1 MKRAP
6 IFPTVALVA
15 AATCL
20 GACSTFS
27 SHPDYYTKAA
37 EARPLEVPPDLD
49 SPPTAN
55 ELVVPNT
62 GAGAAAA
69 AAAGASGASH
79 VAVSADLHVDG
90 NVQDTWK
97 SVGSVLQRSK
107 IGAISARDEASHSY
121 TFDFDAEVEAQGSDS
136 HWYSSVLH
144 HLGFGG
150 GEHIKHA
157 VTVRV
162 SDDNGG
168 SRISIDGNGSDRSA
182 AYAAQRTGKELSTYV
197 SGATV
202 ISAVAATP
210 ATVPAPAVTPPSAA
224 PVARAAPVAAA
235 PVAPAAPPPAVSAAP
250 PAISGVSADA
260 TDLHVADTVPN
271 TWQRV
276 GIALERAQIG
286 ALSGRDE
293 KAHTYALAFSSTVE
307 TQPAAAEH
315 HWYTRILHPFGG
327 DKAKTEQVA
336 RTLTVRVSEDAGG
349 ARVSVEGDTSDKS
362 TLDAVHRVVQ
372 VLRDRLS

>member
-1 MKRAP
+1 VKRAP
-6 IFPTVALVA
+6 NFHVIAAVA

-20 GACSTFS
+20 GACSAFS

-49 SPPTAN
+49 TPPGAN

-62 GAGAAAA
+62 GPGAAAA
-69 AAAGASGASH
+69 AATG
-79 VAVSADLHVDG
+79 VSAAPQLPSNTELHVDSG
-90 NVQDTWK
+90 AVDTWK
-97 SVGSVLQRSK
+97 NVGSVLQRSK
-107 IGAISARDEASHSY
+107 LGTVSSRDEATHSY
-121 TFDFDAEVEAQGSDS
+121 SFAFDAEVEAPTSES

-150 GEHIKHA
+150 GERITHA

-168 SRISIDGNGSDRSA
+168 SRISVDGNGTDHA
-182 AYAAQRTGKELSTYV
+182 AVYAVQRTSKELSTYV

-202 ISAVAATP
+202 VNAA
-210 ATVPAPAVTPPSAA
+210 AAPAPAASPASAA
-224 PVARAAPVAAA
+224 PTAAPPPAAPV
-235 PVAPAAPPPAVSAAP
+235 AAPPPAVTSAP
-250 PAISGVSADA
+250 PAISGVSAGA

-271 TWQRV
+271 TWTRV

-286 ALSGRDE
+286 TLSARDE
-293 KAHTYALAFSSTVE
+293 NARTYTLAFSSTVE
-307 TQPAAAEH
+307 TPPAESEH
-315 HWYTRILHPFGG
+315 HWYTPILHPFGG
-327 DKAKTEQVA
+327 DKGKSEQVA
-336 RTLTVRVSEDAGG
+336 RTLTVRVSDDAGG
-349 ARVSVEGDTSDKS
+349 ARVSVEGDTADKS
-362 TLDAVHRVVQ
+362 SADAARRVVQ